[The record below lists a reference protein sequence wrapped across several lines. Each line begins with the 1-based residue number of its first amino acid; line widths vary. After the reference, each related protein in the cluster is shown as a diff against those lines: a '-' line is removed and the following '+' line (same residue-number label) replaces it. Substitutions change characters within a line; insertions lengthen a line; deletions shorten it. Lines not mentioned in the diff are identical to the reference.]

1 MATFTKQQ
9 VREQITKVIQEGILT
24 KVLPYQS
31 INGEFNCSIFTGNGV
46 SPL

>member
-24 KVLPYQS
+24 KVLP
-31 INGEFNCSIFTGNGV
+31 FT
-46 SPL
+46 SSDAEPITI